1 FDLALEDVREQLLDV
16 RADRGR
22 SAADGDVVVE
32 RRFRAGDRLVVG
44 DTHAPHGATRTGDA
58 DRGAHG
64 LVGADALDDGVDA
77 EAAGQRAHARDGLLA
92 TLAHDVRCAELLR
105 QGNPVGMAAHHD
117 NLLGAEAARGDD
129 GADLQGADARAD
141 RLDVADR
148 LVAHAAGGLA
158 RLHQLV
164 RPEIA
169 AADAGT
175 ADGDERVGR
184 LDQAGVGDV
193 LDADVAGAVQDGCA
207 HRDLPLRIHIVY
219 PGFLY
224 SFAE

>member
-1 FDLALEDVREQLLDV
+1 LR
-16 RADRGR
+16 RRPPR
-22 SAADGDVVVE
+22 SPLFPYTTL
-32 RRFRAGDRLVVG
+32 FRSLVVG

-129 GADLQGADARAD
+129 GAEADGTVTED
-141 RLDVADR
+141 G
-148 LVAHAAGGLA
+148 HGLA
-158 RLHQLV
+158 
-164 RPEIA
+164 
-169 AADAGT
+169 T
-175 ADGDERVGR
+175 ADLGGAGR
-184 LDQAGVGDV
+184 MMTRS
-193 LDADVAGAVQDGCA
+193 
-207 HRDLPLRIHIVY
+207 HHT
-219 PGFLY
+219 
-224 SFAE
+224 